1 MRSESALRERR
12 AQAIPTNGRPASRSH
27 HPILHIN
34 RRGNPP
40 QLSFSHDG
48 KERQRDPEHL
58 ARRELFFKAI
68 NGDLAAIGI
77 LRNTYHLTHLVL
89 GRRIIIKNNM
99 RNGNNRRPVASTPT
113 RRSHRRIG
121 HAR

>member
-40 QLSFSHDG
+40 QLSFTHDS

-58 ARRELFFKAI
+58 TRLDLFYRAI
-68 NGDLAAIGI
+68 KGDTTAIET
-77 LRNTYHLTHLVL
+77 LKDTYHLTHLVL
-89 GRRIIIKNNM
+89 DRRIIIKNNA
-99 RNGNNRRPVASTPT
+99 RNSTNGRPVPSTPT
-113 RRSHRRIG
+113 RRSHRRTG
-121 HAR
+121 NAR